1 MILTT
6 LVEGLWLRR
15 AGYLKVRV
23 PVSHPDISNLGLGI
37 PAFMLLAVG
46 TERDL
51 MACWGLGGDQGSESQ
66 GFLLLT
72 DLTVNRLPSRLCQL

>member
-23 PVSHPDISNLGLGI
+23 PVSPPDISNLGLGI
-37 PAFMLLAVG
+37 PAFMLLALWGLREISWPAGGLVG
-46 TERDL
+46 TRVLE
-51 MACWGLGGDQGSESQ
+51 AKASYC
-66 GFLLLT
+66 
-72 DLTVNRLPSRLCQL
+72 